1 MLTHVDICTA
11 LWDSALGHISCNDEN
26 DDGDEDSGKGWGGC
40 FYFLPLSFL
49 QYQSAQCDKMVDNGW
64 LQMCCRITSFGFTL
78 VEFPFFPFFT
88 SSYIELQIKQLVE
101 ASALMPPNLNN

>member
-49 QYQSAQCDKMVDNGW
+49 QYQSAQCDEMVDNGW

-78 VEFPFFPFFT
+78 VELLFFIFFFYL
-88 SSYIELQIKQLVE
+88 S
-101 ASALMPPNLNN
+101 PPHTWN

>member
-26 DDGDEDSGKGWGGC
+26 DDGDEESGRGGDGVGEGVC

-49 QYQSAQCDKMVDNGW
+49 QYQSVH
-64 LQMCCRITSFGFTL
+64 
-78 VEFPFFPFFT
+78 
-88 SSYIELQIKQLVE
+88 
-101 ASALMPPNLNN
+101 